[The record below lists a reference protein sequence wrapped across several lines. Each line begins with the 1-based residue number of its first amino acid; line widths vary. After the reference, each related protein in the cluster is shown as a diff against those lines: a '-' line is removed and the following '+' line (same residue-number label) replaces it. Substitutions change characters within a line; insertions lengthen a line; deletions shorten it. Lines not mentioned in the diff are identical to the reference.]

1 MHFSEA
7 NFVASMRDPLG
18 PLLSC
23 ACGCKFMIHALIT
36 EPHKSI
42 SLNKKKCL
50 LLQLSLLLF
59 IKKPSAKSNRE
70 PSLSCLPA
78 VPKLF
83 SIIWI
88 RWEDSNSEFM
98 MILFLERSEMKWS
111 TEIWIYKRW
120 RVNFGVNNIQIYRSI
135 SIHYTLHWLTALLL
149 CLSSWP
155 GFHYIHKEGLGLIKL
170 SLQNH

>member
-7 NFVASMRDPLG
+7 NFVASMRDPLA

-98 MILFLERSEMKWS
+98 MILFLERFEMKW
-111 TEIWIYKRW
+111 TIEIWIYW
-120 RVNFGVNNIQIYRSI
+120 RVYCREGYLGYIYLIVGRSDWQHLNTFYIRFRYINYLLQSYI
-135 SIHYTLHWLTALLL
+135 SENDYECSQT
-149 CLSSWP
+149 SR
-155 GFHYIHKEGLGLIKL
+155 
-170 SLQNH
+170 